1 MATQTG
7 VQLDGEE
14 SRLLS
19 ILEEKCMLVEARC
32 SCALEK
38 CLEFKAHI
46 AAAHAR
52 RVSSERELKLAAD
65 EREKEQTD
73 FRQQLASMAADQS
86 SLQAAYASLRTR
98 AEETRAK
105 LEKEVASLTE
115 CKSTLKTDCEEKERK
130 LRGEVAE
137 IARQRD
143 TERDER
149 RKERKEASMRERNLQ
164 QAREEVEKERDR
176 VVEERQR
183 LEGKLAALSAQR
195 EQEVNSFLLQIT
207 ALNKERDQLELDKE
221 NERRS
226 REQERELL
234 LQQRAREKLQVLRC

>member
-1 MATQTG
+1 
-7 VQLDGEE
+7 
-14 SRLLS
+14 
-19 ILEEKCMLVEARC
+19 MLVEARC

-65 EREKEQTD
+65 EREREKTD
-73 FRQQLASMAADQS
+73 FCQRLASMAA
-86 SLQAAYASLRTR
+86 
-98 AEETRAK
+98 

-143 TERDER
+143 AERDER